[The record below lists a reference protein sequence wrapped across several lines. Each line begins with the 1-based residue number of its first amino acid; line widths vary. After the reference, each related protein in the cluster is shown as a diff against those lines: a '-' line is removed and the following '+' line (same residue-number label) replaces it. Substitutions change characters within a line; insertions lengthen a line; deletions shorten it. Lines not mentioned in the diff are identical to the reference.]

1 MKINQN
7 SLFSLKNTMGDF
19 GDTMFWI
26 FIIVDRDMGRVLS
39 STMVDRNILLQDM
52 KKTLGRGGTL
62 FVCLFVC
69 LYVCLFVCL
78 FVCYLVS

>member
-1 MKINQN
+1 
-7 SLFSLKNTMGDF
+7 MGDF

-39 STMVDRNILLQDM
+39 SAMVDRNILLQDM

-62 FVCLFVC
+62 FDGVIEIQDSHATKVIQHLQ
-69 LYVCLFVCL
+69 LKGY
-78 FVCYLVS
+78 SKAKITK

>member
-1 MKINQN
+1 
-7 SLFSLKNTMGDF
+7 MGDF

-39 STMVDRNILLQDM
+39 STMVDGNILLQDM

-62 FVCLFVC
+62 FGGVIEIQNSHATKVIQHLQ
-69 LYVCLFVCL
+69 LKGY
-78 FVCYLVS
+78 SKAKITK